1 LSEEII
7 VNTEI
12 YSAIN
17 LAYQWEHAANRVAF
31 EGLAYPQALPPL
43 EPIRS
48 QSKHNL
54 QLLEWK
60 LSEFDLPQPLPLELG
75 WLEVMV
81 QLTTAHPGVR
91 ALAEAAKIDPSL
103 EPLLKQLRFSSAIYG
118 DCALQILASLEPKRH
133 CEPAIRQITPLKFD
147 ESEFDQAP
155 PFSRDHDT
163 QKASLF
169 ELMIKGFSLPTQSNP
184 R

>member
-1 LSEEII
+1 MK
-7 VNTEI
+7 TEI
-12 YSAIN
+12 TSAIS
-17 LAYQWEHAANRVAF
+17 LAYQWEQAANQAAL
-31 EGLAYPQALPPL
+31 EELAYPQPLLSL
-43 EPIRS
+43 EPIKR

-60 LSEFDLPQPLPLELG
+60 LSELKSAPPTPLELG

-91 ALAEAAKIDPSL
+91 ALAEAAKLDASL
-103 EPLLKQLRFSSAIYG
+103 EPLVKQLRFSSTIYS
-118 DCALQILASLEPKRH
+118 DCALQTLASIEPKQH
-133 CEPAIRQITPLKFD
+133 VEPAIKQITPLKFNEAD
-147 ESEFDQAP
+147 FDQAP
-155 PFSRDHDT
+155 PFNREHDARE
-163 QKASLF
+163 ASLF